1 MSYQPYDRNPSGIV
15 FFGTAATDQVF
26 ESNANF
32 AYDVGNDRL
41 SVGHISVND
50 GGYVGSDSFPNLLQ
64 LNANGTAQFASG
76 LVIVGDLTVQGN
88 TVTLDTA
95 TLQVEDNVILLN
107 KNVTGTPALDAGLEI
122 ERGDLSN
129 VKLLWDEGN
138 DYWSFT
144 NNGTNYYP
152 IGVAR
157 SGLAY
162 DTAVGSKHFFD
173 VVGGTGI
180 SVGSNGVNVNITTLS
195 DLTTAANDDILLIY
209 DADVATHKK
218 ITRSNLLS
226 GLGGGTMS
234 QFYLRDEDGTELT
247 IDNNKYVQIIGDA
260 GIKTDWTD
268 VSTGNTSDPYD
279 LTISFD
285 LQSLSTVALASGDS
299 FLVLDSDNSTHQR
312 STVTQLGT
320 YLAGTNVTAGSDGKL
335 SVSSVTI
342 ESVIFDASNFVDST
356 TVDFTVTAGA
366 SVTAIVKNNSISESH
381 LTTSVAGNGLAGGN
395 GTALSVN
402 VDNSTI
408 EINSDTLRVK
418 DSGITEA
425 KRLRSVD
432 STFSNNDTISSDINL
447 VTGGAGGITVK
458 LPAPVS
464 GKMVIVKK
472 IDSGAGNVIVSRNNT
487 ESLDGAQSKTLYYQ
501 YETLTFVSDGTN
513 WFIV

>member
-15 FFGTAATDQVF
+15 FFGVSATDQVY
-26 ESNANF
+26 ESNSNF
-32 AYDVGNDRL
+32 VYDTSNDRL

-129 VKLLWDEGN
+129 VKFVWDEGN

-144 NNGTNYYP
+144 NNGTNYHP
-152 IGVAR
+152 VGVAR

-162 DTAVGSKHFFD
+162 ETAVGSKYFFD

-180 SVGSNGVNVNITTLS
+180 SVGSNGVNINVTSLA
-195 DLTTAANDDILLIY
+195 DLITAANDDVLLIY
-209 DADVATHKK
+209 DADTATHKK

-247 IDNNKYVQIIGDA
+247 IDNNKYVQIIGDV

-285 LQSLSTVALASGDS
+285 LQSLSAVAMASGDS
-299 FLVLDSDNSTHQR
+299 FLVLDSNGSTHQR
-312 STVTQLGT
+312 STVSQLGT
-320 YLAGTNVTAGSDGKL
+320 YLAGTNLTAGADGKL
-335 SVSSVTI
+335 SVSNSAI
-342 ESVIFDASNFVDST
+342 ESAVFDSANFVDST
-356 TVDFTVTAGA
+356 TIDFTVTAGA
-366 SVTAIVKNNSISESH
+366 SVTASVKSNSISETQ
-381 LTTSVAGNGLAGGN
+381 LTSSVAGNGLAGGN

-408 EINSDTLRVK
+408 EINTDSLRVK

-425 KRLRSVD
+425 KRLRTVD
-432 STFSNNDTISSDINL
+432 STFANNDTITSDINL
-447 VTGGAGGITVK
+447 VTAGAGGITVK

-472 IDSGAGNVIVSRNNT
+472 IDSGAGTVTVSRNST
-487 ESLDGAQSKTLYYQ
+487 ETIDGAQFKILYYQ
-501 YETLTFVSDGTN
+501 YETLNFVSDGTN